1 MGVIVMNIP
10 LNSSYFKIATRLFVL
25 IVIAKLLSL
34 IVWFFL
40 PSDGV
45 FVEAKESSRFTY
57 RNFECSNIIADTKRL
72 QKNKTLTQKSF
83 ADINT
88 IILQGLFGNSK
99 SGYVIVAK
107 KEKPSATSVIAIGE
121 EFAGYK
127 LHAIAQEYAIF
138 TKNTKEYRLDMPKR
152 KALQGSV
159 VSFGKK
165 GDITEH
171 VQGGDS
177 QQITKRDIKHYM
189 KNPDRL
195 WKEIAI
201 NEVRKDGKIQ
211 GFRIDRLQ
219 KDSKLAQIGLK
230 KGDIILQ
237 VNGRELNSYS
247 AVMALYN
254 QITKL
259 TRLEMVISRDNTE
272 REIVYEIR

>member
-1 MGVIVMNIP
+1 MNIP

-45 FVEAKESSRFTY
+45 SIEAKESSRFTY
-57 RNFECSNIIADTKRL
+57 RNFECSSIIADTKRL

-159 VSFGKK
+159 VAFGKK
-165 GDITEH
+165 GNVTENR
-171 VQGGDS
+171 QGRDT

-237 VNGRELNSYS
+237 ANGRELNSYS